1 MDYLACR
8 ILQPDNIYSQQCEL
22 QDLMDDPTFVPPGRY
37 FEQTEHMVKW
47 NAQGT
52 QEINTNRFQ
61 LLARLSS
68 YYIVE
73 EMSRAIDYK
82 LRWHKYKKN
91 QDMIFGLED
100 NSHHT
105 TAETDEDLTDIDQ
118 NDLPP
123 LDEERREDVKNFLS
137 DSFFGSARHLKK
149 QAHNALTAV
158 SATGRHTLFI
168 TLTCNTEWP
177 EIKERLFDG
186 QTAFEREDV
195 VCMVFKARLEAFLHN
210 LT

>member
-8 ILQPDNIYSQQCEL
+8 FLQPDKIYRQQVTLDEL
-22 QDLMDDPTFVPPGRY
+22 LDYPTYIPEGRSLEDL
-37 FEQTEHMVKW
+37 QQMVKW
-47 NAQGT
+47 NALCT
-52 QEINTNRFQ
+52 QELTTNRFQ
-61 LLARLSS
+61 LAGRLTS

-82 LRWHKYKKN
+82 LRWHKLN
-91 QDMIFGLED
+91 QDLIFGLED
-100 NSHHT
+100 DSHHT
-105 TAETDEDLTDIDQ
+105 TTETDEDLTDIDL
-118 NDLPP
+118 NDLAP
-123 LDEERREDVKNFLS
+123 LDAERHEETKNFLS

-158 SATGRHTLFI
+158 SETGRHTLFI

-177 EIKERLFDG
+177 EIQERLFDG

-195 VCMVFKARLEAFLHN
+195 VCMVFKARLEAFIHN
-210 LT
+210 LK